1 NEDNLL
7 STVSINNQFII
18 NERKC
23 GDSQTLWG
31 FGTGERVIVTK
42 NFAPL
47 DLYNG
52 DIATVT
58 DIHYE
63 QVEAG
68 GDIQKKLVCQFSQR
82 TVTIDENACFD
93 AGLEHS
99 YGITIHKT
107 QGSE

>member
-1 NEDNLL
+1 
-7 STVSINNQFII
+7 
-18 NERKC
+18 
-23 GDSQTLWG
+23 
-31 FGTGERVIVTK
+31 
-42 NFAPL
+42 
-47 DLYNG
+47 G

-107 QGSE
+107 QGSEFTFTIVLLPKSTSTSFVENSMIYTALT